1 MTKPTQEQLLKALV
15 AIRRWCDIM
24 DHHTSSD
31 DKVRSIRLVADD
43 YLSRAGMKYDNRTY
57 NARRS
62 LRDTQEEDH
71 ATTHAG

>member
-1 MTKPTQEQLLKALV
+1 MQHTEPLLQALI

-24 DHHTSSD
+24 DHRTSSD

-43 YLSRAGMKYDNRTY
+43 YLSRAGRKYDNRKY

-62 LRDTQEEDH
+62 LKDAQETKD
-71 ATTHAG
+71 AA